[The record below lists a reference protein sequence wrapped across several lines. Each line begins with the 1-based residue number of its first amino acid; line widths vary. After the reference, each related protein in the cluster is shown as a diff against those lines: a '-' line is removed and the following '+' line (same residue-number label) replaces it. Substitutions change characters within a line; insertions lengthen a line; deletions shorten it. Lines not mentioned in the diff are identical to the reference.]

1 MILEREIKMAEQEDA
16 ELTSPNKHIK
26 NTSASGAILTGNKR
40 DWHKDTYTTKA
51 VREIHMKSGRKGRKK
66 SNQVGT
72 TPLGGDTEEEGGY
85 TGSEMLPEE

>member
-1 MILEREIKMAEQEDA
+1 
-16 ELTSPNKHIK
+16 
-26 NTSASGAILTGNKR
+26 
-40 DWHKDTYTTKA
+40 
-51 VREIHMKSGRKGRKK
+51 MKSGRKGRKK